1 MKSLGESLRA
11 ERVIERF
18 TSTTCS
24 ENFLHVAFSF
34 IILFI
39 NGKINHIIF
48 FLIKLN
54 SKFPII
60 TSLGTYQNGVIDLHD
75 AKIIYGVY
83 PLHAFIPDTS
93 SGGYKVDIDLSDY
106 GFTGEMWASV
116 TPRYP
121 IGHPY
126 VSIAS
131 VSASK
136 VTLLS
141 DVNVSGAY
149 AQWSVI
155 GKTN

>member
-1 MKSLGESLRA
+1 MCCKRFIFLLTKFIQFLPFKVIQYPKTLGFFR
-11 ERVIERF
+11 
-18 TSTTCS
+18 
-24 ENFLHVAFSF
+24 AFS
-34 IILFI
+34 I
-39 NGKINHIIF
+39 
-48 FLIKLN
+48 LN

-75 AKIIYGVY
+75 AKIIYGVH

-93 SGGYKVDIDLSDY
+93 SGGYKADIDLSDY

-121 IGHPY
+121 NGHPY